1 MKLPR
6 HRRPRLS
13 AQNFVWTKDWS
24 PGSDQRLS
32 SRTEQ
37 HLGMSENWG
46 YPKMATLM
54 RNVNPIFRQ
63 NHIFGLAQKHE
74 NIICRWP
81 ASCVR
86 ERERKKKNV
95 PLLSAYLTHSRRE
108 IWQASVRGLQPR
120 GVSCGVHLKQPKC
133 VERRVHQRF
142 NTASNWWRN
151 VILDYF
157 RLFKMIE
164 WGFNDKTK
172 QKHHFVEISFRLLE
186 IDQLSIP

>member
-1 MKLPR
+1 MSLFSSGIFELNLLVRENAKGSRHQIYRLPCYFARMKLPR

-81 ASCVR
+81 AACVR
-86 ERERKKKNV
+86 ERERKKKCAFAFCLPHTFETWN
-95 PLLSAYLTHSRRE
+95 LSKSKGPPAPWCQLWSSPEATQMCGAKSASE
-108 IWQASVRGLQPR
+108 IQHCIKLVAQCDS
-120 GVSCGVHLKQPKC
+120 
-133 VERRVHQRF
+133 
-142 NTASNWWRN
+142 
-151 VILDYF
+151 
-157 RLFKMIE
+157 RLF
-164 WGFNDKTK
+164 
-172 QKHHFVEISFRLLE
+172 
-186 IDQLSIP
+186 